1 MKRARAARS
10 QGRVVI
16 WKDDRGF
23 GFIAPEPSGERLF
36 VHVRSFAS
44 RSRRPVVGE
53 RVTFATRLD
62 DQRRPQAI
70 EVRWVGGAS
79 SLRRASVSQIAAT
92 LLALGFLGLMAV
104 LYGLGRIQLEV
115 LGLYAFASAVSFF
128 VYALDKAAARAGRW
142 RTQEST
148 LQFVTALT
156 FRRSTAIRVYG
167 LLLVC
172 PAACPSA
179 AGCSANVPWSCS
191 AVMLLSSPS
200 SS

>member
-44 RSRRPVVGE
+44 RSRRPVVGD

-70 EVRWVGGAS
+70 EVRWVGSAS
-79 SLRRASVSQIAAT
+79 SLRRASVPQIAAT

-115 LGLYAFASAVSFF
+115 LGLYAFASAVTFF

-148 LQFVTALT
+148 LQGLALVGGWPGALLAQHWLRHKSSKRG
-156 FRRSTAIRVYG
+156 FLVLFWVLVLVNVA
-167 LLLVC
+167 LLLV
-172 PAACPSA
+172 
-179 AGCSANVPWSCS
+179 VHR
-191 AVMLLSSPS
+191 
-200 SS
+200 